1 MGQSLLVRWVLCVC
15 VQGGSAVSLVT
26 NPVTELFYGQFR
38 AEGEHEGQ

>member
-1 MGQSLLVRWVLCVC
+1 MGQSVSQVGFVC
-15 VQGGSAVSLVT
+15 VYRGGSAVSLVT